1 MNLDFRLPLQFNLYL
16 FANHLGVNLAK
27 LKILSYKIRWLLWD
41 KSTSL
46 FDFLLYQITPAQN
59 KTTSQSDKTKHVV
72 FVGEFLPPRIPRM
85 AKWLKR
91 EGNFYFVLLCHE
103 RGFVEKYTDPS
114 FDETILFR
122 NNWHLKRILKG
133 LKQIDLLHGFAPKSY
148 YCNEARKSVNVPYI
162 HDMQDVYA
170 TYYGLNPDLNWLK
183 KELPHE
189 RECLEKA
196 DGVVAHCLEA
206 NVAFRK
212 YGINKKPQTLFFPL
226 YCDDDFFQEHTKK
239 FNPNEIHLVYAG
251 GIAGSHRNPKQYG
264 NIQFHG
270 LIETLTKQGL
280 HFHIYPSPGNQP
292 IEYEEYEA
300 IGKKNPLFHFHQP
313 VAQQELA
320 KELGKYDFGILPFF
334 KVLSEQSEDKL
345 KFATTLKLFNYMEAG
360 LPIIVSSDLTFQ
372 SWIINRYKVGIP
384 INYQQLTR
392 VKELIL
398 LKDTSS
404 MRDGLIYVRKNE
416 VSLKRNIHRLVAF
429 YHQLLN

>member
-1 MNLDFRLPLQFNLYL
+1 M
-16 FANHLGVNLAK
+16 NLAK

-46 FDFLLYQITPAQN
+46 FDFLLYQITPTKNN
-59 KTTSQSDKTKHVV
+59 KTKQPGKAKHVV

-103 RGFVEKYTDPS
+103 RGFVEKYTDSS
-114 FDETILFR
+114 FDETLLFR

-133 LKQIDLLHGFAPKSY
+133 LKQIDLVHGFAPKSY
-148 YCNEARKSVNVPYI
+148 YCNEARKSVDAPYI

-170 TYYGLNPDLNWLK
+170 TYYGLNPDLNWLI

-212 YGINKKPQTLFFPL
+212 YRISKKPKTLFFPL

-239 FNPNEIHLVYAG
+239 FNPKEIHLVYAG

-270 LIETLTKQGL
+270 LIDTLTKQGL
-280 HFHIYPSPGNQP
+280 HFHIYPSPGNQA

-300 IGKKNPLFHFHQP
+300 IAKKNPLFHFHQP
-313 VAQQELA
+313 VAQQQLA

-334 KVLSEQSEDKL
+334 KELSEQSVDKL
-345 KFATTLKLFNYMEAG
+345 NYATTLKLFNYLEAG
-360 LPIIVSSDLTFQ
+360 IPIIVSSDLGFQ
-372 SWIINRYKVGIP
+372 SWIINRYKVGIS
-384 INYQQLTR
+384 ILHQQLSSL
-392 VKELIL
+392 KELL
-398 LKDTSS
+398 LVKDIES
-404 MRDGLIYVRKNE
+404 MNIQIVSVRKNE
-416 VSLKRNIHRLVAF
+416 LSLRRNIHRLSAF
-429 YHQLLN
+429 YFQTKS

>member
-1 MNLDFRLPLQFNLYL
+1 
-16 FANHLGVNLAK
+16 VNLAK

-46 FDFLLYQITPAQN
+46 FDFLLYQITPTLNN
-59 KTTSQSDKTKHVV
+59 KTTQPGKAKHVV

-103 RGFVEKYTDPS
+103 RGFVEKYTDSS
-114 FDETILFR
+114 FDETLLFR

-133 LKQIDLLHGFAPKSY
+133 LKQIDLVHGFAPKSY
-148 YCNEARKSVNVPYI
+148 YCNEARKSVDAPYI

-212 YGINKKPQTLFFPL
+212 YGISKKPKTLFFPL

-270 LIETLTKQGL
+270 LIDTLTKQGL
-280 HFHIYPSPGNQP
+280 HFHIYPSPGNQA

-300 IGKKNPLFHFHQP
+300 IAKKNPLFHFHQP

-320 KELGKYDFGILPFF
+320 KELGKYDFGIHLGF
-334 KVLSEQSEDKL
+334 VNDAEHAQSVDKY
-345 KFATTLKLFNYMEAG
+345 KYCTTLKLFNFIEAG
-360 LPIIVSSDLTFQ
+360 IPTIISD
-372 SWIINRYKVGIP
+372 N
-384 INYQQLTR
+384 
-392 VKELIL
+392 
-398 LKDTSS
+398 
-404 MRDGLIYVRKNE
+404 LIYQAWILNRHCAGVEISRFDLESLPVKLNSVDYKKLQKDLLE
-416 VSLKRNIHRLVAF
+416 KRNLLSLKINTQRLAAF
-429 YHQLLN
+429 YFQLLGMR

>member
-1 MNLDFRLPLQFNLYL
+1 M
-16 FANHLGVNLAK
+16 NLAK

-46 FDFLLYQITPAQN
+46 FDFLLYQITPTKKN
-59 KTTSQSDKTKHVV
+59 KTKQPGKAKHVV

-133 LKQIDLLHGFAPKSY
+133 LKQIDLVHGFAPKSY
-148 YCNEARKSVNVPYI
+148 YCNVARKSVDAPYI

-212 YGINKKPQTLFFPL
+212 YGIKQKPKTLFFPL
-226 YCDDDFFQEHTKK
+226 FCDDDFFQDHTKK

-270 LIETLTKQGL
+270 LIDTLTKQGL
-280 HFHIYPSPGNQP
+280 HFHIYPSPGNQA
-292 IEYEEYEA
+292 IEYEEYETIA
-300 IGKKNPLFHFHQP
+300 KKNPLFHFHQP
-313 VAQQELA
+313 VAQQQLA

-334 KVLSEQSEDKL
+334 KELSEQSADKL
-345 KFATTLKLFNYMEAG
+345 KYATTLKLFNYLEAG
-360 LPIIVSSDLTFQ
+360 IPIIVSSDLGFQ
-372 SWIINRYKVGIP
+372 SWIINRNKVGIS
-384 INYQQLTR
+384 IRHQQLGSL
-392 VKELIL
+392 KELL
-398 LKDTSS
+398 LAKNTES
-404 MRDGLIYVRKNE
+404 MNFHLVSVRKNE
-416 VSLKRNIHRLVAF
+416 LSLRRNIHRLNEF
-429 YHQLLN
+429 YFQTRS